1 MGYDIHITRRED
13 WWDEDGPVIATHEWE
28 ALVEN
33 DADLTMI
40 APPPGWSGP
49 SQWTA
54 VMTTHPREERL
65 GTALHWEAGEISA
78 KNPSDTL
85 IAKMRQLAR
94 ALHARVQGDDGEYYD
109 E

>member
-13 WWDEDGPVIATHEWE
+13 WWDEDGPEIATHEWE
-28 ALVEN
+28 ALVES
-33 DADLTMI
+33 DTELSMLP
-40 APPPGWSGP
+40 PPPGWSGP

-54 VMTTHPREERL
+54 VMTTHPREEQL

-85 IAKMRQLAR
+85 IAKLRQLAR
-94 ALHARVQGDDGEYYD
+94 ALNARVQGDDGEYYD